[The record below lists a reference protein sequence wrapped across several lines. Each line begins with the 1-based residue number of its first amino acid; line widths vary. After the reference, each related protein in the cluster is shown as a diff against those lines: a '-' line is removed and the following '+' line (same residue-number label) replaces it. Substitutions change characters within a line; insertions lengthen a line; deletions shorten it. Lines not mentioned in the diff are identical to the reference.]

1 VPLPEVIVRK
11 KLPQSDREQAL
22 VFLVLLFLNP
32 GNPNKHTRERQEQSI
47 DCSMEGSR
55 DAYPSQGKIHPSN
68 AYYSMFLVFLH
79 TPSSSFIYI
88 QSCNQI
94 DHCNHQHFFSFT
106 VVASECL
113 AGVILKIQKE
123 NSLKFLKLLL
133 FWRNLKL
140 IPSPAISCEKLFQ
153 CTTCTHTHRQWSIR
167 RRHRSHR
174 ATRPTLVKQA
184 LPTAAGQGS
193 QQLHLIMDL
202 TCTATTTTLTASP
215 SWEDG
220 MMLPVL
226 LSQLIIL
233 H

>member
-32 GNPNKHTRERQEQSI
+32 ENPNKHTRERQEQSI

-123 NSLKFLKLLL
+123 NSLKFVKLLT
-133 FWRNLKL
+133 KPEIDT
-140 IPSPAISCEKLFQ
+140 IPCY
-153 CTTCTHTHRQWSIR
+153 
-167 RRHRSHR
+167 
-174 ATRPTLVKQA
+174 
-184 LPTAAGQGS
+184 
-193 QQLHLIMDL
+193 
-202 TCTATTTTLTASP
+202 
-215 SWEDG
+215 
-220 MMLPVL
+220 L
-226 LSQLIIL
+226 L
-233 H
+233 